1 MRACVCVWVG
11 VCDGSYPLV
20 PTSERR
26 RRRVTCG
33 VWRWR
38 ARVAMEDGAWR
49 WRTRGAR
56 MCARAWGVCG
66 RRARGDARG
75 ATRGGED
82 GARDAVKTGG
92 ETRDASD
99 GERRESSVVV
109 VFPFRRTAR
118 LDVACAYLVGTCV
131 VLARGGEDDDSGAAL
146 AECGLYSAA
155 TALWVSRVA
164 FDEIERRGLEE
175 LATGDG
181 HAKWRVVVQL
191 ARAGDGFFLSAF
203 LSAAA
208 AVAFDLEFIGR
219 VVEDAQGGELT
230 SKVIAHRFLVYIPG
244 IVVAA
249 LGTMTSALS
258 FIADEGEAF
267 ATEEQPDFTAE
278 QDGTLFETAPCVVEN
293 HYASSSCDE
302 YLSTCEAE
310 TIRDQRQFVRVIRA
324 LRSFQAPMNGVAS
337 AACLATALG
346 DKFEASHG
354 AVDESFAA
362 CVDAIPQSFP
372 AWLFLSANVLW
383 IVELLLQ
390 QRMRCKLPQPS
401 MKTSIQRMAALFL
414 VRSK

>member
-1 MRACVCVWVG
+1 M
-11 VCDGSYPLV
+11 
-20 PTSERR
+20 
-26 RRRVTCG
+26 
-33 VWRWR
+33 
-38 ARVAMEDGAWR
+38 
-49 WRTRGAR
+49 
-56 MCARAWGVCG
+56 
-66 RRARGDARG
+66 
-75 ATRGGED
+75 
-82 GARDAVKTGG
+82 KTGG

>member
-1 MRACVCVWVG
+1 MAG
-11 VCDGSYPLV
+11 GDGAARG
-20 PTSERR
+20 E
-26 RRRVTCG
+26 
-33 VWRWR
+33 WRWR
-38 ARVAMEDGAWR
+38 G
-49 WRTRGAR
+49 TRG
-56 MCARAWGVCG
+56 
-66 RRARGDARG
+66 
-75 ATRGGED
+75 TRGE
-82 GARDAVKTGG
+82 T
-92 ETRDASD
+92 ETRGESI
-99 GERRESSVVV
+99 GERREGVVV

-118 LDVACAYLVGTCV
+118 LDVACAYLVSTCV

-146 AECGLYSAA
+146 YSAALYSAA
-155 TALWVSRVA
+155 TALWVSRVV

-175 LATGDG
+175 LATSDG
-181 HAKWRVVVQL
+181 HAKWRVVVRL

-208 AVAFDLEFIGR
+208 AAAFDLEFIGR

-230 SKVIAHRFLVYIPG
+230 SKVIAHRFLVYVPG

-267 ATEEQPDFTAE
+267 DAEEQADFTAE

-302 YLSTCEAE
+302 YLSTCEAA
-310 TIRDQRQFVRVIRA
+310 TIRDQRQFVRAIRA

-346 DKFEASHG
+346 DKFEAAQG

-401 MKTSIQRMAALFL
+401 MKTSIQRVASLFL

>member
-1 MRACVCVWVG
+1 VG
-11 VCDGSYPLV
+11 A
-20 PTSERR
+20 
-26 RRRVTCG
+26 
-33 VWRWR
+33 
-38 ARVAMEDGAWR
+38 ARE
-49 WRTRGAR
+49 
-56 MCARAWGVCG
+56 
-66 RRARGDARG
+66 RRARGEA
-75 ATRGGED
+75 
-82 GARDAVKTGG
+82 
-92 ETRDASD
+92 ETRDDASD
-99 GERRESSVVV
+99 GARRDASVV

-118 LDVACAYLVGTCV
+118 LDVAVAYLVGTVV

-175 LATGDG
+175 LAAGDG
-181 HAKWRVVVQL
+181 HAKWRVVVRL

-230 SKVIAHRFLVYIPG
+230 SKVITHRFLVYVPG

-249 LGTMTSALS
+249 LGTITSALS

-267 ATEEQPDFTAE
+267 AAEDQADFTAE

-302 YLSTCEAE
+302 YLSTCEAA
-310 TIRDQRQFVRVIRA
+310 TIRDDQRQFVRAIRA
-324 LRSFQAPMNGVAS
+324 LRTFQAPMNCLAS
-337 AACLATALG
+337 CACLATALG

-372 AWLFLSANVLW
+372 AWLFLSANVAW
-383 IVELLLQ
+383 IIELLLQ

-401 MKTSIQRMAALFL
+401 MKTSIQRVTSLFL